1 MRGILRRLVAS
12 SVVMLTPVLL
22 TGPASAQ
29 DDFRQWMQQQQRGV
43 TQQLKE
49 FQEYKDAR
57 DKEFTAF
64 LKAQWKPVDIVTG
77 EVLDQVPKPV
87 VMPVAPAEE
96 QPVTGS
102 PPAKPPVIQKPVT
115 SEPVVGQPLSKKPG
129 VDAPATEPIAKPTPG
144 PTVVTV
150 PRPEPVAKPVVVPPA
165 RQPGKEISVDFYG
178 RKLRFIY
185 DARLR
190 QRLPHNIN
198 KDSISDYWSALSRS
212 DYDGLLSQLQAQRD
226 SLRLNDW
233 AYATLIDRVAKKVA
247 TGRENETAVLS
258 WFLLAKSGYKARIA
272 YRSNRVFLLVP
283 SEHEL
288 FEVSYFTFSGKRFYA
303 VDFAG
308 DKLDTGRVFT
318 YDGEYP
324 GTDREF
330 DMRVDSV
337 VASSELPETRKLA
350 FEYKGKPY
358 QVEVIYD
365 RGRVGF
371 FSQYPQLSLDLYF
384 ASGVYNETAT
394 PLLQQLASHMQGMD
408 ELTAVNFLLRF
419 VQTSFEYA
427 TDEQQFGE
435 ENYLFPEE
443 TLFYPYSDCEDR
455 AVLFAWLVSNLLQL
469 EVVGLDYPGHVAAAV
484 NFTDAV
490 QGDAVE
496 FQGRRYVVTDPTYI
510 NAVAGMT
517 MPDFKA
523 YKPRLIRYQPD

>member
-1 MRGILRRLVAS
+1 MLVA
-12 SVVMLTPVLL
+12 VLL
-22 TGPASAQ
+22 AGQAFAQ
-29 DDFRQWMQQQQRGV
+29 DDFRQWMQQQQRGA

-57 DKEFTAF
+57 DREFTAF

-77 EVLDQVPKPV
+77 EVLDDVPKPV
-87 VMPVAPAEE
+87 VMPVAPPQEE
-96 QPVTGS
+96 
-102 PPAKPPVIQKPVT
+102 PPVVETPVIR
-115 SEPVVGQPLSKKPG
+115 Q
-129 VDAPATEPIAKPTPG
+129 PATEPVATPEQMPA

-150 PRPEPVAKPVVVPPA
+150 PRPEPVVKPVVAPPA

-178 RKLRFIY
+178 RKLRFVY
-185 DARLR
+185 DDSLR
-190 QRLPHNIN
+190 QRLPHNIS

-212 DYDGLLSQLQAQRD
+212 DYDALLGQLQSQRD

-233 AYATLIDRVAKKVA
+233 AYATLIDRVAKKIA
-247 TGRENETAVLS
+247 AGRENETAVLS

-283 SEHEL
+283 SEQEL

-303 VDFAG
+303 VDFTG
-308 DKLDTGRVFT
+308 EKLETGRVFT

-337 VASSELPETRKLA
+337 VASGDRQESRQLT
-350 FEYKGKPY
+350 FDYMGKPY
-358 QVEVIYD
+358 QIEVIYD
-365 RGRVGF
+365 RGRIGF

-384 ASGVYNETAT
+384 ASGVYPETAT

-443 TLFYPYSDCEDR
+443 TIFYPYSDCEDR

-484 NFTDAV
+484 NFTSPV
-490 QGDAVE
+490 KGDAVE

-517 MPDFKA
+517 MPDFKS
-523 YKPRLIRYQPD
+523 YTPRLIRYQAD